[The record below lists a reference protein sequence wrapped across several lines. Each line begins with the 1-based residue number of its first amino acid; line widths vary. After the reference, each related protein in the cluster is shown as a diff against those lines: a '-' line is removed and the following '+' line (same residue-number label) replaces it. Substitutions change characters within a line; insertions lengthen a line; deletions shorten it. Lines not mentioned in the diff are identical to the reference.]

1 MPETTV
7 TNWFGDIASHPAVVV
22 QPASP
27 AEIADILKDPQRY
40 PAPVRA
46 VGSFH
51 STAGCGAADGGTLIR
66 MNKMNRILA
75 VGSDTVTVEA
85 GAIYIDI
92 AKELEKRGL
101 QFYINTEIGNL
112 SAGSAAS
119 CGTKDASM
127 PGEFGQVGS
136 YVTHLKMVRPD
147 GTIEEIGEDR
157 PELLQNVRS
166 SYGTF
171 GIVTEVTF
179 RVRPIIPMAVHHETY
194 GIEEFV
200 DRLPE
205 LLTAGQSIMLY
216 LFPFENLVTVEVRR
230 YNPGAKG
237 DPNRVAWPL
246 RNYMWATAGPAFC
259 ARVEE
264 DVPIPELRYRIVD
277 GFCQLWRF
285 KLENLVKSDNTVAG
299 DQIIRY
305 PSPAGDS
312 KYTFSFWAIP
322 ETNYG
327 TVLPAFYQFC
337 RKYYETAGYRVNM
350 LCVGYRVLKDR
361 EALLSYSWDSNM
373 ITIDPV
379 STANPGWEKFLP
391 VYNEFCSDHG
401 GVPLLN
407 QTPWLTRAQVE
418 KALGDRWR
426 KFADARRVYDPG
438 NRLLNDY
445 FRELLGES
453 AQGAGL

>member
-1 MPETTV
+1 MTV
-7 TNWFGDIASHPAVVV
+7 TNWFGDISSHPAAVADAASVDDVV
-22 QPASP
+22 
-27 AEIADILKDPQRY
+27 EILKDPQRY
-40 PAPVRA
+40 PAPVRSA
-46 VGSFH
+46 GSFH
-51 STAGCGAADGGTLIR
+51 STAGCGAADGGTLVR
-66 MNKMNRILA
+66 MNGLNRIL
-75 VGSDTVTVEA
+75 GYGPDTVTVQA

-92 AKELEKRGL
+92 AKDLEKHGL
-101 QFYINTEIGNL
+101 QLYVNTEIGNL
-112 SAGSAAS
+112 SAGSAAC

-136 YVTHLKMVRPD
+136 YISRLKMVLPD
-147 GTIEEIGEDR
+147 GSIQEIGEDQ
-157 PELLQNVRS
+157 PEVLQKVRS

-179 RVRPIIPMAVHHETY
+179 RVRPQIPLAVHHETY
-194 GIEEFV
+194 HIDEFV

-205 LLTAGQSIMLY
+205 LLVSGESIMLY
-216 LFPFENLVTVEVRR
+216 LFPFEDLVTVEFRR
-230 YNPGAKG
+230 YHPEAGG
-237 DPNRVAWPL
+237 EPDRVVWPL

-285 KLENLVKSDNTVAG
+285 KLENLVKSGNTVAG

-305 PSPAGDS
+305 PSPAGGS
-312 KYTFSFWAIP
+312 KYTFSFWAMP
-322 ETNYG
+322 EENYG
-327 TVLPAFYQFC
+327 TILPAFYQFC

-361 EALLSYSWDSNM
+361 ESLLSYSWNGNM

-426 KFADARRVYDPG
+426 EFGETRRAYDPG
-438 NRLLNDY
+438 NRLLNTY
-445 FRELLGES
+445 FRDLLGES
-453 AQGAGL
+453 AQSAGR